1 LPLEMRPY
9 RGRVAARRNLDSSA
23 VVALAP
29 LVAVVPVWLLA
40 LLIVW
45 LPLRLAWDV
54 AYVELALGYLAAVV
68 LLFWRPVQVWLLAP
82 LLGARF
88 PSRDQMARLAPA
100 WRAVLQAADLPARRY
115 VLAVLPSH
123 ELNAFACGGHLV
135 VVTSYAIESLP
146 RDELSGV
153 LAHELSHHL
162 GLHTVALT
170 VMQWLSLPVL
180 LLARLGFFL
189 QNVATAATS
198 SFGVRSP
205 LITALGR
212 LLAAALTAV
221 SWVLLAGLIV
231 SNSIANVVGKRAEF
245 EADRRAMALGF
256 GRPLANALRR
266 VIDEGGGGRPTT
278 WRERLEA
285 THPPART
292 RVTLIEAARSY
303 GDRNGFDPY

>member
-1 LPLEMRPY
+1 M
-9 RGRVAARRNLDSSA
+9 AARRNLDSSA

-29 LVAVVPVWLLA
+29 LVTVVPVWLLA

-45 LPLRLAWDV
+45 LPLRLAWDIS
-54 AYVELALGYLAAVV
+54 YLELAIGYLAAVV
-68 LLFWRPVQVWLLAP
+68 LLFWRPVQVWVLAP

-88 PSRDQMARLAPA
+88 PSRDQMSRLAPA
-100 WRAVLQAADLPARRY
+100 WRAVLQATDLPARRY

-135 VVTSYAIESLP
+135 VVTSYAIDTLP

-180 LLARLGFFL
+180 VLARLGFFL

-198 SFGVRSP
+198 SFGSRSP

-212 LLAAALTAV
+212 LVAAVLTAV
-221 SWVLLAGLIV
+221 SWVLLIGLII

-245 EADRRAMALGF
+245 EADRRAMSMGF
-256 GRPLANALRR
+256 GRPLASALRR

-278 WRERLEA
+278 WRERLDA

-292 RVTLIEAARSY
+292 RVALIDAARPY
-303 GDRNGFDPY
+303 DDRDEYDLY

>member
-1 LPLEMRPY
+1 M
-9 RGRVAARRNLDSSA
+9 AARRNLDSSA

-40 LLIVW
+40 LFIVW

-54 AYVELALGYLAAVV
+54 SFPELALGYLAAVV
-68 LLFWRPVQVWLLAP
+68 LLFWRPVQVWVLAP

-100 WRAVLQAADLPARRY
+100 WRAVLQATDLPARRY

-135 VVTSYAIESLP
+135 VVTSYAIDTLP

-198 SFGVRSP
+198 SFGSRSP
-205 LITALGR
+205 LIAALGR

-221 SWVLLAGLIV
+221 SWVLLAGLIL

-245 EADRRAMALGF
+245 EADRRAMSMGF
-256 GRPLANALRR
+256 GRPLASALRR

-278 WRERLEA
+278 WRERLDA

-292 RVTLIEAARSY
+292 RVALIEAARMRDDY
-303 GDRNGFDPY
+303 GADDYY

>member
-1 LPLEMRPY
+1 M
-9 RGRVAARRNLDSSA
+9 AARRNLDSSA

-45 LPLRLAWDV
+45 LPLRLAWNIS
-54 AYVELALGYLAAVV
+54 YPELALGYLAAVV
-68 LLFWRPVQVWLLAP
+68 LLFWRPVQVWVLAP

-88 PSRDQMARLAPA
+88 PSRDQMSRLAPA
-100 WRAVLQAADLPARRY
+100 WRAVLQATDLPARRY

-135 VVTSYAIESLP
+135 VVTSYAIDTLP

-198 SFGVRSP
+198 SFGSRSP

-221 SWVLLAGLIV
+221 SWVLLAGLIL

-245 EADRRAMALGF
+245 EADRRAMSMGF
-256 GRPLANALRR
+256 GRPLASALRR

-278 WRERLEA
+278 WRERLDA

-292 RVTLIEAARSY
+292 RVALIEAARTRDDY
-303 GDRNGFDPY
+303 GADDYY

>member
-1 LPLEMRPY
+1 M
-9 RGRVAARRNLDSSA
+9 AARRNLDSSA

-45 LPLRLAWDV
+45 LPLRLAWDIS
-54 AYVELALGYLAAVV
+54 YPELALGYLAAVV
-68 LLFWRPVQVWLLAP
+68 LLFWRPVQVWVLAP

-88 PSRDQMARLAPA
+88 PSRDQMSRLAPA
-100 WRAVLQAADLPARRY
+100 WRAVLQATDLPARRY

-135 VVTSYAIESLP
+135 VVTSYAIDTLP

-198 SFGVRSP
+198 SFGSRSP

-221 SWVLLAGLIV
+221 SWVLLAGLIL

-245 EADRRAMALGF
+245 EADRRAMSMGF
-256 GRPLANALRR
+256 GRPLASALRR

-278 WRERLEA
+278 WRERLDA

-292 RVTLIEAARSY
+292 RVALIEAARTRDDY
-303 GDRNGFDPY
+303 GADDYY